1 MGLNLE
7 YIPGQTPL
15 EEEEKEELLIS
26 SITTRSELDEFE
38 QFNITQAVEWTLSR
52 KFDIDYVLSEWFVR
66 ELHRRMFND
75 VWGWAGTF
83 RKSNKNIGVDK
94 TQIAV
99 SLNQLLENI
108 RYWIKHSIYPN
119 DDIAIRACH
128 QIVSIHCFANGNGRH
143 SRLMADVIITH
154 IFHKPLFTWGQ
165 SNLTEHSETRKIY
178 ISAIHEAD
186 NGNIKPLVEFARS

>member
-119 DDIAIRACH
+119 DDI
-128 QIVSIHCFANGNGRH
+128 SI
-143 SRLMADVIITH
+143 
-154 IFHKPLFTWGQ
+154 
-165 SNLTEHSETRKIY
+165 
-178 ISAIHEAD
+178 
-186 NGNIKPLVEFARS
+186 

>member
-1 MGLNLE
+1 MGLNFE
-7 YIPGQTPL
+7 YIPGQTPI

-38 QFNITQAVEWTLSR
+38 QFNISQAVEWTLSR
-52 KFDIDYVLSEWFVR
+52 KFETYYVLSEWFVR

-99 SLNQLLENI
+99 SLNQLLENV
-108 RYWIKHSIYPN
+108 RYWIEYSTYPQ
-119 DDIAIRACH
+119 DEIVIRASH
-128 QIVSIHCFANGNGRH
+128 QLVSVHCCANGNGRH

-154 IFHKPLFTWGQ
+154 IFHKPVFTWGQ
-165 SNLTEHSETRKIY
+165 SNLTEHSETRKKY

-186 NGNIKPLVEFARS
+186 NGNIKPLIESARS

>member
-1 MGLNLE
+1 MGLNFE

-38 QFNITQAVEWTLSR
+38 QYNISQAVEWTLSR
-52 KFDIDYVLSEWFVR
+52 KFDPDYVLSEWFVR
-66 ELHRRMFND
+66 ELHRRMFSE

-99 SLNQLLENI
+99 SLNQLLENV
-108 RYWIKHSIYPN
+108 RYWVAHLVYPH
-119 DDIAIRACH
+119 DEIAIRASH
-128 QIVSIHCFANGNGRH
+128 QIVSIHCFPNGNGRH

-154 IFHKPLFTWGQ
+154 VFHKQLFSWGQ
-165 SNLTEHSETRKIY
+165 SNLTEHGETRKIY

-186 NGNIKPLVEFARS
+186 NGNIKPLIEFARS

>member
-1 MGLNLE
+1 MGLNFE

-52 KFDIDYVLSEWFVR
+52 KFDIDYVLSELFVR

-99 SLNQLLENI
+99 SLNQLLENV
-108 RYWIKHSIYPN
+108 RYWIEHSIYPN
-119 DDIAIRACH
+119 DDIAIRASH

>member
-52 KFDIDYVLSEWFVR
+52 KFDIEYVLSEWFVR

>member
-1 MGLNLE
+1 MD
-7 YIPGQTPL
+7 Y
-15 EEEEKEELLIS
+15 
-26 SITTRSELDEFE
+26 
-38 QFNITQAVEWTLSR
+38 LSR
-52 KFDIDYVLSEWFVR
+52 KFDTDYILSERFVR
-66 ELHRRMFND
+66 ELHRRMFSD

-99 SLNQLLENI
+99 SLNQLLKNV
-108 RYWIKHSIYPN
+108 RYWIEHSIYSS
-119 DDIAIRACH
+119 DEIAIRASH

-154 IFHKPLFTWGQ
+154 IFNKSLFTWGQ
-165 SNLTEHSETRKIY
+165 SNLTEHSETRKKY

-186 NGNIKPLVEFARS
+186 NGNIKPLIEFARS

>member
-7 YIPGQTPL
+7 YISGQTPL

-38 QFNITQAVEWTLSR
+38 QFNITKAVEWTLSR

-66 ELHRRMFND
+66 ELHRRMFNA
-75 VWGWAGTF
+75 VWGWADTF
-83 RKSNKNIGVDK
+83 RKSNNNIGVDK

-186 NGNIKPLVEFARS
+186 NGNIKPLIEFAKS

>member
-1 MGLNLE
+1 MGLNFE

-15 EEEEKEELLIS
+15 EEEEKEEMLIS
-26 SITTRSELDEFE
+26 SITTRGELDEFE
-38 QFNITQAVEWTLSR
+38 QLNIAQAVEWTLSR
-52 KFDIDYVLSEWFVR
+52 QFDADYILSERFVR
-66 ELHRRMFND
+66 ELHRRMFCD

-99 SLNQLLENI
+99 SLNQLLENV
-108 RYWIKHSIYPN
+108 RYWIEHSVYPH
-119 DDIAIRACH
+119 DEIAIRASH
-128 QIVSIHCFANGNGRH
+128 QIVSIHCFPNGNGRH
-143 SRLMADVIITH
+143 SRIMADVIITC
-154 IFHKPLFTWGQ
+154 IFQKPLFTWGQ

-186 NGNIKPLVEFARS
+186 NGNIKPLIEFARS

>member
-26 SITTRSELDEFE
+26 SITTRRELDEFE

-99 SLNQLLENI
+99 SLNQLLENV

-143 SRLMADVIITH
+143 SRLMADVIIAH
-154 IFHKPLFTWGQ
+154 IFHEPLFTWGL

>member
-66 ELHRRMFND
+66 ELHRRMFNA

-186 NGNIKPLVEFARS
+186 NGNIKPLIEFAKS

>member
-1 MGLNLE
+1 MGLNFE

-15 EEEEKEELLIS
+15 EEEEKEEMLIS
-26 SITTRSELDEFE
+26 SITTRGELDEFE
-38 QFNITQAVEWTLSR
+38 QLNIAQAVEWTLSR
-52 KFDIDYVLSEWFVR
+52 KFDADYILSERFVR
-66 ELHRRMFND
+66 ELHRRMFCD

-99 SLNQLLENI
+99 SLNQLLENV
-108 RYWIKHSIYPN
+108 RYWIEHSVYPH
-119 DDIAIRACH
+119 DEIAIRASH
-128 QIVSIHCFANGNGRH
+128 QIVSIHCFPNGNGRH
-143 SRLMADVIITH
+143 SRIMADVIITY
-154 IFHKPLFTWGQ
+154 IFQKPLFTWGQ

-186 NGNIKPLVEFARS
+186 NGNIKPLIEFARS